1 MITSG
6 FFQRTVGPGDH
17 GPRSHAA
24 RPLMLAAPEMSATGG
39 PPAVAE
45 DDGACL
51 DDWFG
56 MSAAC
61 EDQDGPTTLG
71 RC

>member
-1 MITSG
+1 MITNG
-6 FFQRTVGPGDH
+6 FFQRTGGPGDH
-17 GPRSHAA
+17 GPGPHAA
-24 RPLMLAAPEMSATGG
+24 RPLMLAAPENPASGG

-45 DDGACL
+45 DGDCL

-61 EDQDGPTTLG
+61 EDHHGPTTLG

>member
-1 MITSG
+1 MITNGS
-6 FFQRTVGPGDH
+6 FQRTGGPGDH
-17 GPRSHAA
+17 GHRPHAT
-24 RPLMLAAPEMSATGG
+24 RPLMLAAPEMSAAGG

-45 DDGACL
+45 DGACL